1 MDVRQTLMNTHAP
14 RSLVALAL
22 CLAAPAFTGCGDITG
37 RGPAP
42 LERTVVAIDNHP
54 RAGHVYCMR
63 GWLGIFSTGMD
74 ALAQKIDTQVGVP
87 AVSVADEEW
96 LRLRTWLVEEH
107 DKGAIAEPLVLL
119 GHSYGADDS
128 IRVAK
133 TLKEHGIAVD
143 LLVLIDPVTP
153 PAVPDNVSRVFC
165 VYKSHPLTDWYPAWR
180 GVPATVE
187 NPATP
192 LTNIDLRLADV
203 GFDTEPVGHVNIE
216 KIDGVHN
223 MVMEEIKKTCPPRAV
238 WLQAHPGARVTQ
250 TPAIQGT
257 PLPGGAAGAAGR
269 PASPTPA
276 ARAPARSAPPVTVM
290 P

>member
-1 MDVRQTLMNTHAP
+1 M
-14 RSLVALAL
+14 SL

-187 NPATP
+187 KWVRLNHASSKPRRVLEVAGAWC
-192 LTNIDLRLADV
+192 DLH
-203 GFDTEPVGHVNIE
+203 EP
-216 KIDGVHN
+216 
-223 MVMEEIKKTCPPRAV
+223 
-238 WLQAHPGARVTQ
+238 QA
-250 TPAIQGT
+250 
-257 PLPGGAAGAAGR
+257 GGAAVQLCVTETGGHSWPGAASVRRGKEA
-269 PASPTPA
+269 ASQA
-276 ARAPARSAPPVTVM
+276 LDANDVIWGFFEQASR
-290 P
+290 